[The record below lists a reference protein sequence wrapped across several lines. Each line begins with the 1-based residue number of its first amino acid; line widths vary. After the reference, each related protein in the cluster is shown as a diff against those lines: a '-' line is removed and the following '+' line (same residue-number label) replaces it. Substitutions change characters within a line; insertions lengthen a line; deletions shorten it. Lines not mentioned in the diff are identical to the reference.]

1 VHSSSHHKAALASV
15 AVIVSIILAGS
26 VAAASEPETVAVIA
40 FDYSDSSGEPEDQTA
55 EHDARLALYRQTLEA
70 ELGKAASLTTAPIP
84 CMANGCTVSTMRAD
98 DLLEESRAAGVD
110 FLVFGGIHKMS
121 TLVGGGRVVV
131 LDVAK
136 NRFVFDRVISFRGD
150 DDEAF
155 VRAARFSAR
164 DIARAVPRGG
174 QAPEEH
180 PEPRRGIR

>member
-1 VHSSSHHKAALASV
+1 MV
-15 AVIVSIILAGS
+15 AIVFPGS
-26 VAAASEPETVAVIA
+26 VAAASEPERVAVID

-55 EHDARLALYRQTLEA
+55 EHAARLVLFRQTLES
-70 ELGKAASLTTAPIP
+70 ELGKDVSIATATIP
-84 CMANGCTVSTMRAD
+84 CMANGCTVSTMRAH

-110 FLVFGGIHKMS
+110 FLVFGGVHKMS

-131 LDVAK
+131 LDVADD
-136 NRFVFDRVISFRGD
+136 RFVFDRVISFRGD

-164 DIARAVPRGG
+164 DIARTVPRGG

-180 PEPRRGIR
+180 QEPRRGIR

>member
-1 VHSSSHHKAALASV
+1 M
-15 AVIVSIILAGS
+15 VSIVAASS
-26 VAAASEPETVAVIA
+26 VAAASELETVAVID
-40 FDYSDSSGEPEDQTA
+40 FEYSDSSGEPEDQTA
-55 EHDARLALYRQTLEA
+55 EHAARLVLFRQTLEA
-70 ELGKAASLTTAPIP
+70 ELGKEPSLATATIP

-110 FLVFGGIHKMS
+110 FLVFGGVHKMS

-131 LDVAK
+131 LDVAE

-155 VRAARFSAR
+155 VRAARFSSR
-164 DIARAVPRGG
+164 DIAHTVPRGR
-174 QAPEEH
+174 QAPDEH